1 MDRRARQV
9 SLLAGD
15 GRWIPPEPRPA
26 ATMVLIRD
34 GEVLLLRRSAKMA
47 FAPGMHVFPGGG
59 LDPVDHEHPDPL
71 LACAVRETLEE
82 VAIDV
87 TSCTLIDR
95 WVTPEI
101 EERRYDVSFYRAA
114 TDQFGSLVTSEA
126 DAMVWLEPG
135 EALHLHERGELP
147 MLRPTSA
154 VLEGL
159 VDGVFEGNREIRAK
173 LPRLRGDGTWDV
185 IDASSGEVLASGIEG
200 PARAET
206 DGAEL
211 L

>member
-1 MDRRARQV
+1 MDRRTRQA

-15 GRWIPPEPRPA
+15 GRWKPPVPRPA
-26 ATMVLIRD
+26 ATMVLVRD
-34 GEVLLLRRSAKMA
+34 GQVLLLRRAQSMA

-59 LDPVDHEHPDPL
+59 LDAVDHQHLDPL

-82 VAIDV
+82 VAIHV
-87 TSCTLIDR
+87 TTCALIDR

-101 EERRYDVSFYRAA
+101 EERRYDVFFYLAQ
-114 TDQFGSLVTSEA
+114 TDETGELSTSEA
-126 DAMVWLEPG
+126 DAMVWLQPRK
-135 EALHLHERGELP
+135 ALQLHQRGELP

-159 VDGVFEGNREIRAK
+159 VDGVFEDGREIRAK